1 MTRILVVD
9 DKEMMRD
16 SVSTM
21 LARKGHT
28 VVTAANGAAAMA
40 KIEERTFD
48 AVITDLQMP
57 ELDGVGLLKAVSERD
72 ESMPVILMT
81 AYGSVESAVDA
92 MKLGAYDYIT
102 KPFHLAE
109 LNSRINAVHRRR
121 NFGGQSS
128 GGFWCTIYLVN
139 HVDLFD

>member
-28 VVTAANGAAAMA
+28 VVTAANGTLAMA
-40 KIEERTFD
+40 KIEERAFD

-57 ELDGVGLLKAVSERD
+57 EMDGVGLLRAVNARD
-72 ESMPVILMT
+72 ESIPP
-81 AYGSVESAVDA
+81 S
-92 MKLGAYDYIT
+92 K
-102 KPFHLAE
+102 
-109 LNSRINAVHRRR
+109 
-121 NFGGQSS
+121 
-128 GGFWCTIYLVN
+128 
-139 HVDLFD
+139 